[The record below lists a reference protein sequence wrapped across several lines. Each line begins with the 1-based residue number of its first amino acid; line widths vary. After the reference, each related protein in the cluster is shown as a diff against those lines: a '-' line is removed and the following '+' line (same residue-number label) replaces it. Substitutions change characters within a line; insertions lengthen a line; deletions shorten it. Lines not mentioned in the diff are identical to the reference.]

1 MQDPPQKPRNLDDPY
16 RFDLNP
22 QARTNGQ
29 RGSRAGDQY
38 GRERYINDPESPYAP
53 SSSTS
58 GGLDR
63 PTEPVPRRTM
73 PPSGTG
79 PKETSTDR
87 IPDVTPTTG
96 ERTEAPPRLKR
107 PTRDELRS
115 RALEGTGAEV
125 DPDRKSWLVPLRR
138 RNST

>member
-1 MQDPPQKPRNLDDPY
+1 
-16 RFDLNP
+16 
-22 QARTNGQ
+22 
-29 RGSRAGDQY
+29 
-38 GRERYINDPESPYAP
+38 
-53 SSSTS
+53 
-58 GGLDR
+58 
-63 PTEPVPRRTM
+63 M

-107 PTRDELRS
+107 PTHDELRS

-125 DPDRKSWLVPLRR
+125 DPDRKSWLIPLRR